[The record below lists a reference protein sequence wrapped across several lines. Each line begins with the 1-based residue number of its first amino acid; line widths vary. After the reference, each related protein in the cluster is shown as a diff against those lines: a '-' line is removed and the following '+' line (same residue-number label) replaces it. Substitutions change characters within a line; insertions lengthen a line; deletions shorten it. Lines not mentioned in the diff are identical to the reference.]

1 VALLRFHSPVPK
13 ISWRRTSDVLFPNKV
28 KLKNSNAILEIPSFQ
43 QEDTGTYE
51 CIAEN
56 SRGKNAARG
65 RVSFHGE
72 LFSFT
77 LKFWVIY
84 LDVFVI

>member
-1 VALLRFHSPVPK
+1 MRWESAFLMRSVFNGSFWFRSPVPK
-13 ISWRRTSDVLFPNKV
+13 ISWRKTSDAPFPSKV
-28 KLKNSNAILEIPSFQ
+28 KLKNSNAILEIPNFQ

-65 RVSFHGE
+65 RVSFHGR
-72 LFSFT
+72 L
-77 LKFWVIY
+77 I
-84 LDVFVI
+84 VF

>member
-1 VALLRFHSPVPK
+1 MVALFWIHSPVPK
-13 ISWRRTSDVLFPNKV
+13 ISWRRTSDISFPNKV
-28 KLKNSNAILEIPSFQ
+28 KLKNSNAILDIPSFQ

-72 LFSFT
+72 LFLFT
-77 LKFWVIY
+77 HDL
-84 LDVFVI
+84 